1 MLKPNNFYKNIRL
14 DFSVINNM
22 NYYNGFVFKGFING
36 ISSGILSGGQYDSLM
51 QKMKK
56 SSGAIGFAVYL
67 DMLELLNR
75 DEIEYD
81 VDAVILYNDACDMKA
96 LADTVAMLTAN
107 GSSVSAQKSIP
118 EKIKYK
124 QLLKLNER
132 GVEIIEN
139 NA

>member
-81 VDAVILYNDACDMKA
+81 VDAVILYDDTCDMKA
-96 LADTVAMLTAN
+96 LADTVSMLTAN